1 MLGLSLLADGA
12 PVIVLGTPGGSTI
25 FTSVFQ
31 VLLNLVDAGLAPQ
44 DAVDATPYLALRG
57 APRQAPPS
65 RRPRPRPRPA
75 TVPPQPRATAP
86 ARRQTVNRKVTI
98 SV

>member
-1 MLGLSLLADGA
+1 MCRRVREQPLADGA

-44 DAVDATPYLALRG
+44 DAVDALHALGIPHTVLVGFVAKREVAQRG
-57 APRQAPPS
+57 RCVS
-65 RRPRPRPRPA
+65 LD
-75 TVPPQPRATAP
+75 TA
-86 ARRQTVNRKVTI
+86 
-98 SV
+98 